1 MINWREW
8 MNGVTRGRRW
18 VEEKERNCLCPAERA
33 LACVP
38 LSALSQNRVNCVH
51 LGTTTEQKTK
61 EKKRTDTQL
70 KCRRTTTLAPIALSL
85 LHAQLLAHP
94 FVFSHIQKL
103 PLNSFV
109 ASSSV
114 SCLLCLYA
122 SSIEH
127 IYVFCC
133 VIAGWCQRSLKIAAS
148 KQQRLL
154 FFFPPAWSV
163 RA

>member
-1 MINWREW
+1 
-8 MNGVTRGRRW
+8 MNGVTRGRRR
-18 VEEKERNCLCPAERA
+18 VEEKDRNCLCPAERA

-61 EKKRTDTQL
+61 EKKRTDSQL

-85 LHAQLLAHP
+85 LHAHLLAHP

-114 SCLLCLYA
+114 SCLLL
-122 SSIEH
+122 
-127 IYVFCC
+127 
-133 VIAGWCQRSLKIAAS
+133 
-148 KQQRLL
+148 
-154 FFFPPAWSV
+154 SV
-163 RA
+163 RFFNRAYLRILLRYSRLMSTVFKDCRQ

>member
-8 MNGVTRGRRW
+8 MNGVTRGRRR

-85 LHAQLLAHP
+85 LHAHLLAHP

-114 SCLLCLYA
+114 SCLLL
-122 SSIEH
+122 
-127 IYVFCC
+127 
-133 VIAGWCQRSLKIAAS
+133 
-148 KQQRLL
+148 
-154 FFFPPAWSV
+154 SV
-163 RA
+163 RFFNRAYLRILLRYSRLMSTVFKDCRQ

>member
-1 MINWREW
+1 
-8 MNGVTRGRRW
+8 MNGVTRGRRR
-18 VEEKERNCLCPAERA
+18 VEETERNCLCPAERA

-61 EKKRTDTQL
+61 EKKRTDSQL

-85 LHAQLLAHP
+85 LHAHLLAHP

-114 SCLLCLYA
+114 SCLLL
-122 SSIEH
+122 
-127 IYVFCC
+127 
-133 VIAGWCQRSLKIAAS
+133 
-148 KQQRLL
+148 
-154 FFFPPAWSV
+154 SV
-163 RA
+163 RFFNRAYLRILLRYSRLMSTVFKDCRQ

>member
-1 MINWREW
+1 
-8 MNGVTRGRRW
+8 MNGVTRGRRR

-85 LHAQLLAHP
+85 LHAHLLAHP

-114 SCLLCLYA
+114 SCLLL
-122 SSIEH
+122 
-127 IYVFCC
+127 
-133 VIAGWCQRSLKIAAS
+133 
-148 KQQRLL
+148 
-154 FFFPPAWSV
+154 SV
-163 RA
+163 RFFNRAYLRILLRYSRLMSTVFKDCRQ

>member
-8 MNGVTRGRRW
+8 MNGVTRGRRR
-18 VEEKERNCLCPAERA
+18 VEEKDRNCLCPAERA

-61 EKKRTDTQL
+61 EKKRTDSQL

-85 LHAQLLAHP
+85 LHAHLLAHP

-114 SCLLCLYA
+114 SCLLL
-122 SSIEH
+122 
-127 IYVFCC
+127 
-133 VIAGWCQRSLKIAAS
+133 
-148 KQQRLL
+148 
-154 FFFPPAWSV
+154 SV
-163 RA
+163 RFFNRAYLRILLRYSRLMSTVFKDCRQ